1 MKVTL
6 KDVEK
11 IAKLSRLSFTE
22 EEKKEF
28 LHQFVGVLEHVSAIN
43 NIDTEGAA
51 PCSNVFEL
59 YNVMREDI
67 SKPSL
72 DTELLM
78 RTAPESEDGAYLVP
92 KVVV

>member
-11 IAKLSRLSFTE
+11 IAKLSRLSFNE

-28 LHQFVGVLEHVSAIN
+28 LHQFVGVLDHVSAIN
-43 NIDTEGAA
+43 SIDTEGVA

-67 SKPSL
+67 SKPAM